1 MSIKETFSKE
11 LNFLYDKSLEYK
23 DEDMFKQVIIGFI
36 NKQNTKKIKQGYKDF
51 PKIFRNEQF
60 IEQINRLSV
69 KYDNLEMVNFF
80 LENNIQVDSYPLT
93 SHVIFYKES
102 CPNIFNDM
110 IKKKLI

>member
-1 MSIKETFSKE
+1 
-11 LNFLYDKSLEYK
+11 
-23 DEDMFKQVIIGFI
+23 
-36 NKQNTKKIKQGYKDF
+36 
-51 PKIFRNEQF
+51 
-60 IEQINRLSV
+60 
-69 KYDNLEMVNFF
+69 MVNFF